1 MRFRIAFIICLL
13 LPCLLIGQET
23 KTKTTKF
30 IVGLSA
36 PEILHA
42 GVTFR
47 IANSTLFGI
56 NAGIGPTMGGLWPTV
71 SAEHRFYFGK
81 NDSRIGQKTWFCRQG
96 ITFQPSAETT
106 DKVALTLTVGKDMP
120 FKKLTKGLTID
131 AGVFYL
137 GGSELSSI
145 ILIRSL
151 NLWPALRFEFYF

>member
-1 MRFRIAFIICLL
+1 MRFRLAIIIFLL
-13 LPCLLIGQET
+13 IPSMLIGQET
-23 KTKTTKF
+23 KTKSTKF
-30 IVGLSA
+30 IAGLSA

-47 IANSTLFGI
+47 IANSNLFGV
-56 NAGIGPTMGGLWPTV
+56 NAGIGPTMGGFWPTLN
-71 SAEHRFYFGK
+71 AEHRFYFGK
-81 NDSRIGQKTWFCRQG
+81 NDSRINQKVWFCRQG

-106 DKVALTLTVGKDMP
+106 DKVAVTLTVGKDIP
-120 FKKLTKGLTID
+120 FKKLTSGITID

-137 GGSELSSI
+137 GNSEQSSI